1 MLTELAPSRWDGSGM
16 PLASF
21 PRLLSHDIDQ
31 VHHHMSE
38 MFCPHDLRLE
48 GGRPP
53 IAFRHHHASLR
64 SVSFSA
70 TDYGNPYGRV
80 IVDIPPMDQLYLV
93 QFSLVGAVRIT
104 QGKRTFELEPG
115 HMCVLNPGERVQQV
129 FGEGYKHFTV
139 KLSKSGIEAALSQEL
154 GFKAADLRFCHTPV
168 SLAGSAVS
176 FAQLVRTICDDLDR
190 GSSAFNHTRVVGS
203 VEQALQRLLLAA
215 VPHNHSELF
224 NTPAAAPAP
233 YYVRRVEEFIRH
245 HAEDPITLDE
255 MIAVSGVSAR
265 SLHTG
270 FRRFRGTTPMAYL
283 KNCRLSLAHRQLQD
297 AAETGLTVT
306 EVALSCGFTHLSKFA
321 RDYTER
327 FGQRPSETLKR
338 IGFR

>member
-1 MLTELAPSRWDGSGM
+1 M
-16 PLASF
+16 PLARF

-31 VHHHMSE
+31 VHRHMSE

-64 SVSFSA
+64 SVSFNA

-93 QFSLVGAVRIT
+93 QFSLVGSVQIT
-104 QGKRTFELEPG
+104 QGKRTIELEPG
-115 HMCVLNPGERVQQV
+115 HMCVLNPGERVRQV

-139 KLSKSGIEAALSQEL
+139 KLSKGGLEAALSQEL

-168 SLAGSAVS
+168 SLTGAAVS
-176 FAQLVRTICDDLDR
+176 FAQLVRTICDGLDL
-190 GSSAFNHTRVVGS
+190 GSSAFGHTHVVGS
-203 VEQALQRLLLAA
+203 VEQTLQRLLLAA
-215 VPHNHSELF
+215 VPHNHTELF
-224 NTPAAAPAP
+224 DTPAAAPAP
-233 YYVRRVEEFIRH
+233 YYVRRVEEYIRH
-245 HAEDPITLDE
+245 HAADPITLEE

-283 KNCRLSLAHRQLQD
+283 KNCRLSLAHRQLQE

-306 EVALSCGFTHLSKFA
+306 EVALACGFTHLSKFA

-338 IGFR
+338 IGFH

>member
-1 MLTELAPSRWDGSGM
+1 M

-21 PRLLSHDIDQ
+21 PRLVSQDIDQ

-38 MFCPHDLRLE
+38 MFCPHDLRIE

-53 IAFRHHHASLR
+53 IAFRHHRASLR
-64 SVSFSA
+64 SVTFNA
-70 TDYGNPYGRV
+70 TDYGNPFGRV
-80 IVDIPPMDQLYLV
+80 IVDIPPMENLYLV

-104 QGKRTFELEPG
+104 QTGRSFELEPG

-139 KLSKSGIEAALSQEL
+139 KLSKGGLEAALSQEL
-154 GFKAADLRFCHTPV
+154 GVKATDLRFCSTPV
-168 SLAGSAVS
+168 PLAGAAVS
-176 FAQLVRTICDDLDR
+176 FAQLVRTICDDLDQ
-190 GSSAFNHTRVVGS
+190 GASAFSHTRAVGS

-224 NTPAAAPAP
+224 DTPAAAPAP

-245 HAEDPITLDE
+245 HASDPITLDE

-283 KNCRLSLAHRQLQD
+283 KNCRLSLAHRQLQS
-297 AAETGLTVT
+297 AAECGLTVT

-321 RDYTER
+321 RDYTDR

-338 IGFR
+338 LGHH